1 MSHTDNN
8 RIRQVHQEL
17 GDIVGDPGMAARLP
31 QALLDRLRA
40 MQGMLLEEMK
50 TNPEMESHGELLAA
64 ARPQDANAE
73 RYGIAKT
80 VQ

>member
-1 MSHTDNN
+1 MSHTANN

-17 GDIVGDPGMAARLP
+17 RDIVGDSGMAARLP
-31 QALLDRLRA
+31 QALLDRLKV

-50 TNPEMESHGELLAA
+50 TNPEMESHGKLLPA

-73 RYGIAKT
+73 HRSSAKT

>member
-1 MSHTDNN
+1 MSYTANN

-17 GDIVGDPGMAARLP
+17 RDIVGDPGMAARLP
-31 QALLDRLRA
+31 QALLDRLKA
-40 MQGMLLEEMK
+40 LQGMLLEEMK
-50 TNPEMESHGELLAA
+50 TNPELESQGELLAA

-73 RYGIAKT
+73 HYGTAKT

>member
-17 GDIVGDPGMAARLP
+17 RDIVGDPGMAARLP
-31 QALLDRLRA
+31 QALLDRLKA

-50 TNPEMESHGELLAA
+50 TNPEVESHGELLAVT
-64 ARPQDANAE
+64 RPQDANAE
-73 RYGIAKT
+73 HYDIAKT